1 MPFHRP
7 QEESLDAA
15 ALHALQRDKL
25 ARMLVVVRF
34 SNPFYREKLAGV
46 DPDAAAAEPTRLP
59 LTTRAELQRDQE
71 ELPPYGTNLS
81 YPRSAYVRMH
91 QTSGSTGPA
100 PLRWLDTA
108 ESWDWCLKCWSV
120 VYRGA
125 GLHADD
131 RLVFPFSFGPF
142 LGFWMAFEAACR
154 LGNFCLAAGGMST
167 AARLRYLLDNGATV
181 VCCTPTYALH
191 LAETAAREG
200 IDLARS
206 AVRMLIVAG
215 EPGGSIPSVRR
226 RIEEAWG
233 ARVIDHAGMTETG
246 AWGFECAEAPGGM
259 HVIESEFI
267 AEVLS
272 PQTLSPVADGTVGEL
287 VLTNLGRIGS
297 PLIRYRT
304 GDLVRL
310 RRGRCACGR
319 GFARVE
325 GGVLGRI
332 DDMLIVRGN
341 NVFPSAVEGVLREIP
356 EVAEFRLTP
365 TVRGA
370 MTDLRIEV
378 ELAEGAD
385 TADTADAAR
394 RIVDRVRDR
403 LNFAPTVEIV
413 ESGALPRFEMKARRV
428 RKDGI

>member
-1 MPFHRP
+1 MPFHVP
-7 QEESLDAA
+7 QEESLDPA
-15 ALHALQRDKL
+15 ALHALQREKL
-25 ARMLVVVRF
+25 ARMLAVVRSTNLF
-34 SNPFYREKLAGV
+34 HRGKLAGLV
-46 DPDAAAAEPTRLP
+46 PDSSAVELTRAP
-59 LTTRAELQRDQE
+59 LTTRAELQQDQE
-71 ELPPYGTNLS
+71 AHPPYGTNLS
-81 YPRSAYVRMH
+81 CLPSAYVRLH
-91 QTSGSTGPA
+91 QTSGSTGSA

-108 ESWDWCLKCWSV
+108 ESWDWCLKCWSI

-125 GLHADD
+125 GLRAED

-167 AARLRYLLDNGATV
+167 SARLRYLLDNGATV

-200 IDLARS
+200 VDLAQS

-215 EPGGSIPSVRR
+215 EPGGSIPSVRL

-267 AEVLS
+267 AEVLD
-272 PQTLSPVADGTVGEL
+272 PAALAPVADGEIGEL

-310 RRGRCACGR
+310 TRGRCACGR
-319 GFARVE
+319 WFARVE

-341 NVFPSAVEGVLREIP
+341 NVFPSAVEGVLREFP
-356 EVAEFRLTP
+356 EIAEFRLTP
-365 TVRGA
+365 TTRGA
-370 MTDLRIEV
+370 MTDLKIEI
-378 ELAEGAD
+378 ELVSKAGVSRPDQASFL
-385 TADTADAAR
+385 TCVAAAVKDR
-394 RIVDRVRDR
+394 MNFHPLIEIVD
-403 LNFAPTVEIV
+403 AGT
-413 ESGALPRFEMKARRV
+413 LPRFDMKARRV
-428 RKDGI
+428 KKD